1 MKKVCIE
8 CKLEKYLGEF
18 YRNVLTEDGRTEK
31 CKHCLDGEAID
42 RYMALLESDK
52 RRREKNRAKKK
63 KGST

>member
-52 RRREKNRAKKK
+52 KRREKNKAKKK
-63 KGST
+63 KSST